1 MRVMKQEINNCLNDI
16 DLESDLRAQVMD
28 TTDAEARIKSYNN
41 KILRNRARKK
51 IGNFIAI
58 FVLLFVMTNTTIY
71 AVSEKSIF
79 DVFFSKNN
87 KYKAMELLDYNGQSY
102 VIDDYSFELDQTLYD
117 SGTGHGYL
125 VFIITKEGG
134 KPEISLNSSNQC
146 VGGTFGED
154 ERFYFEMDVT
164 HNINYE
170 YIGNKLYSYISYE
183 VNDREEGYYISLF
196 DYKDGESKEYSF
208 TVKETSNVKSYH
220 FNKNKGGEL
229 FISPLGIAIYPNEE
243 IENFVIT
250 LYMKDGSKKEIVN
263 VEKEIGT
270 GSSSS
275 SLTKTEGVIIY
286 CRYGFRFEKMLNIS
300 EIDKI
305 EVNGEILE

>member
-16 DLESDLRAQVMD
+16 DLESDLRTQVMD

-58 FVLLFVMTNTTIY
+58 FVLFFVMTNTTIY

-87 KYKAMELLDYNGQSY
+87 KYKAMELLDYNGQTY
-102 VIDDYSFELDQTLYD
+102 VIDDYTFELDQTLYD

-154 ERFYFEMDVT
+154 ERFCFKMGVT
-164 HNINYE
+164 YDDNYE
-170 YIGNKLYSYISYE
+170 YIGDKLFAYISYE
-183 VNDREEGYYISLF
+183 VVKKEDYYISLI
-196 DYKDGESKEYSF
+196 DYKDGEPKEYSF

-229 FISPLGIAIYPNEE
+229 FISPLGIAIYPNDD
-243 IENFVIT
+243 IENYVIT
-250 LYMKDGSKKEIVN
+250 LYMKDGTKKEVIN
-263 VEKEIGT
+263 VEEQIGT
-270 GSSSS
+270 GGATYRISRF
-275 SLTKTEGVIIY
+275 KGKIEY
-286 CRYGFRFEKMLNIS
+286 CRAGFRFRKMFDIS